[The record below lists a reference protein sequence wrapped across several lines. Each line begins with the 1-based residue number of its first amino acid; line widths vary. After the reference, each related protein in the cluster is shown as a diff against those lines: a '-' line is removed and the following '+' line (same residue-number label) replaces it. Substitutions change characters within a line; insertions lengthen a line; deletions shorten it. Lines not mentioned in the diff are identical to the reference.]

1 MNSKKGQSKVHLEER
16 SCSLLVEGVVCV
28 QQNHIR
34 ESENITDV
42 LVVTP
47 CLNKYQNIFIC
58 VSSSVSDPDPD
69 QDLHGSALK

>member
-42 LVVTP
+42 VTL